1 MVERVI
7 RNYKAWY
14 KVWSEAYIPK
24 LLFKPKW
31 FKDEVDLKVGDLVYF
46 QKSESELG
54 SSWMLGMIAA
64 VEIGRDNLIRIV
76 EIKYRNASEQQD
88 RTNMRSVRKV
98 CKIWSEND
106 WNIQDDL
113 MELAARLQQVE
124 GGQATLDDVQLPQP
138 QVHAHHAAQVQGSLP
153 AAAADS
159 CCCMAHCAVL
169 HDGGTRLRPYKAL
182 NNIQHVP
189 FELQPKVPYFKAD
202 MVKAME
208 ELCVANEP
216 SLDNLSSFM
225 LNFTNT

>member
-1 MVERVI
+1 
-7 RNYKAWY
+7 
-14 KVWSEAYIPK
+14 
-24 LLFKPKW
+24 
-31 FKDEVDLKVGDLVYF
+31 
-46 QKSESELG
+46 
-54 SSWMLGMIAA
+54 MIAA
-64 VEIGRDNLIRIV
+64 VEIGRDNLIRVV

-88 RTNMRSVRKV
+88 RTTRRSVRKV

-138 QVHAHHAAQVQGSLP
+138 QVHAHHAAQVQGLLP

-202 MVKAME
+202 LVKAIE